1 MRSSWL
7 PINEAA
13 RRGPGAGICGST
25 GDTQR
30 TRSESRPA
38 LPRTSGGPGTWP
50 PERLSSSQPSQ
61 PSALCQP
68 GARTDT
74 EATGPRT
81 APHSLRPCI
90 GTRVQL
96 PQEKRQEGRRVG
108 GRAGSRWEGQA
119 GRGSVGVRSGHPGK
133 EGGLGW
139 EKEGTP
145 LVPELGASCAQMS
158 VPTLPSPPLSFTL
171 DYTPRQRLA
180 K

>member
-30 TRSESRPA
+30 TRSGMAPGP
-38 LPRTSGGPGTWP
+38 LPGTKSGGPGTWAA
-50 PERLSSSQPSQ
+50 RSAMSSSQPV
-61 PSALCQP
+61 PAECPCQP

-81 APHSLRPCI
+81 APHSLRPRI

-96 PQEKRQEGRRVG
+96 PQEKGRRAGGQEAG

-119 GRGSVGVRSGHPGK
+119 GWGSVGAVVRHR
-133 EGGLGW
+133 ERREGLGW
-139 EKEGTP
+139 EKEGRS
-145 LVPELGASCAQMS
+145 LVPELGAMRSNVS
-158 VPTLPSPPLSFTL
+158 PHLPSPPPVLH
-171 DYTPRQRLA
+171 
-180 K
+180 

>member
-13 RRGPGAGICGST
+13 RRGPGAGICRST

-30 TRSESRPA
+30 TQSESRPA
-38 LPRTSGGPGTWP
+38 LPRTSGGSGTWP

-68 GARTDT
+68 GARTGT

-81 APHSLRPCI
+81 VSQSQTLYGNPGPTP
-90 GTRVQL
+90 TR
-96 PQEKRQEGRRVG
+96 EKAGGLEGVRGPG
-108 GRAGSRWEGQA
+108 GKDRRAGAAWE
-119 GRGSVGVRSGHPGK
+119 SGHPGK
-133 EGGLGW
+133 DGGLGW

-145 LVPELGASCAQMS
+145 LVPEELGASCVHMS

-171 DYTPRQRLA
+171 DHTPRQRLA
-180 K
+180 Q